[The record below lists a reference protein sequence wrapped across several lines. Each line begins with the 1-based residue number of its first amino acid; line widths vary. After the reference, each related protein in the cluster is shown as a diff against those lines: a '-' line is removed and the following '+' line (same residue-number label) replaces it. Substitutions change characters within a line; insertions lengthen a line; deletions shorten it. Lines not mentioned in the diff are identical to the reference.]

1 MLKTMSVNKND
12 KREVNNTRQHVD
24 ASTVRGVL
32 VKMAHLWHRGD
43 EVNGLQ
49 TRDRL
54 PPLVNV
60 LYNCEEK
67 QDSSH
72 LVFLGQDCT

>member
-12 KREVNNTRQHVD
+12 QRDVNNTRQHINTS
-24 ASTVRGVL
+24 AVRRVL

-49 TRDRL
+49 TGDRL

-60 LYNCEEK
+60 LNNCEEK
-67 QDSSH
+67 QESLCS
-72 LVFLGQDCT
+72 